1 MHCCLVKQKINSF
14 KYKTLKKYFS
24 FFAIALVFTTS
35 INAQA
40 KADLPIGRQLKITT
54 VVETATSS
62 EMGMGDMDMK
72 ITSSRNAKVIADKN
86 EKLVL
91 AFTNDKMLG
100 EVTLMGQVQKLNSEE
115 ENEGIFKELVN
126 NFKNGKVSYYSI
138 NKKDGSSESTDIN
151 GKMLP
156 AEEIDKEDPS
166 MALQM
171 GSDGGN
177 LNLFKIL
184 TPKIKVGDKFYDTV
198 NMNGMNTVSE
208 YVIQKIDEQ
217 STYLDITSKIS
228 GNSTNDIQGQ
238 GLTTVSQGTGKGSL
252 IIDKKTGLSK
262 KSVMEV
268 VMNMTMEMGSES
280 MEMKSTTKA
289 TTTIE

>member
-1 MHCCLVKQKINSF
+1 M
-14 KYKTLKKYFS
+14 KKYLS
-24 FFAIALVFTTS
+24 IFAIAVALANST
-35 INAQA
+35 NAQQ

-115 ENEGIFKELVN
+115 ENEGIFKELVD

>member
-1 MHCCLVKQKINSF
+1 M
-14 KYKTLKKYFS
+14 KKYFS

-86 EKLVL
+86 EKLVI

-115 ENEGIFKELVN
+115 ENEGIFKELVD

-156 AEEIDKEDPS
+156 TEEIDKEDPAF
-166 MALQM
+166 ALQM

-184 TPKIKVGDKFYDTV
+184 TSKIKVGDKFYDTV

-208 YVIQKIDEQ
+208 YIVQQIDEQ

-238 GLTTVSQGTGKGSL
+238 GLTTTSQGTGKGSL
-252 IIDKKTGLSK
+252 IIDRKTGLSK

>member
-1 MHCCLVKQKINSF
+1 M
-14 KYKTLKKYFS
+14 KKYFS

-86 EKLVL
+86 EKLVI

-115 ENEGIFKELVN
+115 ENEGIFKELVD

-156 AEEIDKEDPS
+156 TEEIDKEDPAF
-166 MALQM
+166 ALQM

-184 TPKIKVGDKFYDTV
+184 TSKIKVGDKFYDTV

-208 YVIQKIDEQ
+208 YIIQQIDEQ

-238 GLTTVSQGTGKGSL
+238 GLTTISQGTGKGSL
-252 IIDKKTGLSK
+252 IIDRKTGLSK

>member
-1 MHCCLVKQKINSF
+1 MLFSKQKINSF

-62 EMGMGDMDMK
+62 EIGMGDMDMK

-86 EKLVL
+86 EKLVI

-115 ENEGIFKELVN
+115 ENEGIFKELVD

-138 NKKDGSSESTDIN
+138 NKKDGSS
-151 GKMLP
+151 
-156 AEEIDKEDPS
+156 
-166 MALQM
+166 
-171 GSDGGN
+171 
-177 LNLFKIL
+177 
-184 TPKIKVGDKFYDTV
+184 
-198 NMNGMNTVSE
+198 
-208 YVIQKIDEQ
+208 
-217 STYLDITSKIS
+217 
-228 GNSTNDIQGQ
+228 
-238 GLTTVSQGTGKGSL
+238 
-252 IIDKKTGLSK
+252 
-262 KSVMEV
+262 
-268 VMNMTMEMGSES
+268 
-280 MEMKSTTKA
+280 
-289 TTTIE
+289 

>member
-1 MHCCLVKQKINSF
+1 M
-14 KYKTLKKYFS
+14 KKYLS
-24 FFAIALVFTTS
+24 IFAIAVALTNST
-35 INAQA
+35 NAQQ

-115 ENEGIFKELVN
+115 ENEGIFKELVD

-217 STYLDITSKIS
+217 STYLDMTSKIS

-252 IIDKKTGLSK
+252 IIDRKTGLSK

>member
-1 MHCCLVKQKINSF
+1 MLFSKQKINSF

-86 EKLVL
+86 EKLVI

-115 ENEGIFKELVN
+115 ENEGIFKELVD

-156 AEEIDKEDPS
+156 TEEIDKEDPAF
-166 MALQM
+166 ALQM

-184 TPKIKVGDKFYDTV
+184 TSKIKVGDKFYDTV

-208 YVIQKIDEQ
+208 YIVQQIDEQ

-238 GLTTVSQGTGKGSL
+238 GLTTISQGTGKGSL
-252 IIDKKTGLSK
+252 IIDRKTGLSK

>member
-1 MHCCLVKQKINSF
+1 M
-14 KYKTLKKYFS
+14 KKYFS

-86 EKLVL
+86 EKLVI

-115 ENEGIFKELVN
+115 ENEGIFKELVD

-156 AEEIDKEDPS
+156 TEEIDKEDPAF
-166 MALQM
+166 ALQM

-184 TPKIKVGDKFYDTV
+184 TSKIKVGDKFYDTV

-208 YVIQKIDEQ
+208 YIVQQIDEQ

-238 GLTTVSQGTGKGSL
+238 GLTTISQGTGKGSL
-252 IIDKKTGLSK
+252 IIDRKTGLSK

>member
-1 MHCCLVKQKINSF
+1 MLFSKQKINSF

-86 EKLVL
+86 EKLVI

-115 ENEGIFKELVN
+115 ENEGIFKELVD

-156 AEEIDKEDPS
+156 TEEIDKEDPAF
-166 MALQM
+166 ALQM

-184 TPKIKVGDKFYDTV
+184 TSKIKVGDKFYDTV

-208 YVIQKIDEQ
+208 YIIQQIDEQ

-238 GLTTVSQGTGKGSL
+238 GLTTTSQGTGKGSL
-252 IIDKKTGLSK
+252 IIDRKTGLSK

>member
-1 MHCCLVKQKINSF
+1 M
-14 KYKTLKKYFS
+14 KKYFS

-86 EKLVL
+86 EKLVI

-115 ENEGIFKELVN
+115 ENEGIFKELVD

-156 AEEIDKEDPS
+156 TEEIDKEDPAF
-166 MALQM
+166 ALQM

-184 TPKIKVGDKFYDTV
+184 TSKIKVGDKFYDTV

-208 YVIQKIDEQ
+208 YIIQQIDEQ

-238 GLTTVSQGTGKGSL
+238 GLTTTSQGTGKGSL
-252 IIDKKTGLSK
+252 IIDRKTGLSK

>member
-1 MHCCLVKQKINSF
+1 M
-14 KYKTLKKYFS
+14 KKYLS
-24 FFAIALVFTTS
+24 IFAIAVALTNST
-35 INAQA
+35 NAQQ

-115 ENEGIFKELVN
+115 ENEGIFKELVD

-184 TPKIKVGDKFYDTV
+184 TAKIKVGDKFYDTV

-217 STYLDITSKIS
+217 STYLDMTSKIS

-238 GLTTVSQGTGKGSL
+238 GLTTTSQGTGKGSL
-252 IIDKKTGLSK
+252 IIDRKTGLSK